1 MAYGLTTSKMGNLI
15 YEIML
20 GPVQHPAGCIT
31 LSYLSKKDT

>member
-20 GPVQHPAGCIT
+20 GLCNQPDYAIINY
-31 LSYLSKKDT
+31 SYG